1 MSIIEDADAIK
12 RLADEILREEE
23 PTFTDASR
31 ERFMRLP
38 DVMER
43 TGLSRSFVYKIVND
57 KTFPAPR
64 KVGRTTVWVESEINQ
79 WMLDVCNSGSDEE
92 VVEPPQKDP
101 LYEVTVF
108 YTHDGKIRH
117 MSYKDLTLGDVSTL
131 PEVLSEDVDSMT
143 VRKMRKLL

>member
-1 MSIIEDADAIK
+1 MTVMAEMEAMK
-12 RLADEILREEE
+12 NLADEILGKLTKGIE
-23 PTFTDASR
+23 DA
-31 ERFMRLP
+31 
-38 DVMER
+38 
-43 TGLSRSFVYKIVND
+43 
-57 KTFPAPR
+57 
-64 KVGRTTVWVESEINQ
+64 
-79 WMLDVCNSGSDEE
+79 
-92 VVEPPQKDP
+92 P

>member
-1 MSIIEDADAIK
+1 MTVIEDADAIK

-43 TGLSRSFVYKIVND
+43 TGLSRSFVYKIIND

-64 KVGRTTVWVESEINQ
+64 KVGRTTVWV
-79 WMLDVCNSGSDEE
+79 
-92 VVEPPQKDP
+92 
-101 LYEVTVF
+101 
-108 YTHDGKIRH
+108 
-117 MSYKDLTLGDVSTL
+117 
-131 PEVLSEDVDSMT
+131 LS
-143 VRKMRKLL
+143 LIHI